1 MFIYRNPDARETEKR
16 LVPDH
21 SPYKDD
27 AKISLFS
34 WSNQRFSDEE
44 ILTIILEKYDTEVL
58 CTPPT
63 TNVSHNVAFLA
74 NTGKLRKPNGLK
86 CDDIINSL
94 AKQSCYEKTLFV

>member
-1 MFIYRNPDARETEKR
+1 MFIYRNSDARETEKR

-44 ILTIILEKYDTEVL
+44 IVTIILGKYDNEVL
-58 CTPPT
+58 FTPPT
-63 TNVSHNVAFLA
+63 IDVPHNVAFIV
-74 NTGKLRKPNGLK
+74 NTGKLCKPNDLK
-86 CDDIINSL
+86 CDGIINSL
-94 AKQSCYEKTLFV
+94 AKQSC

>member
-21 SPYKDD
+21 SPHKDD
-27 AKISLFS
+27 AKIPLFS
-34 WSNQRFSDEE
+34 WSSQRFSDEE
-44 ILTIILEKYDTEVL
+44 IVTIILGKYENEVL

-63 TNVSHNVAFLA
+63 INVSHNVAFLV
-74 NTGKLRKPNGLK
+74 NTGKLRKPNDLK

-94 AKQSCYEKTLFV
+94 AKQSC

>member
-44 ILTIILEKYDTEVL
+44 IVTIILGKYDTEVL

-63 TNVSHNVAFLA
+63 SNVSHNVAFLV
-74 NTGKLRKPNGLK
+74 NTGKLRKPNDLK
-86 CDDIINSL
+86 CDDVINSL
-94 AKQSCYEKTLFV
+94 ATESC

>member
-44 ILTIILEKYDTEVL
+44 IVTIILGKYVSEVL

-63 TNVSHNVAFLA
+63 VNVSHNVAFLV
-74 NTGKLRKPNGLK
+74 NTRKLCKPNDLK

-94 AKQSCYEKTLFV
+94 VKESC